1 MSNLPLAKA
10 GQFPAGSKSNSLATQ
25 NQISPALSSTQ
36 QFFQDSPAGKKGGA
50 SGSRSSL
57 QSAPRGQQSSKPKHA
72 KSKKFRSLDEDA
84 EAEEFSMQNPHGRRG
99 QQSITHLMQFALP
112 PRPNAQDRYHRHS
125 YNGPRNRNRH
135 NPTWGLGSGYHAVD
149 KAR

>member
-10 GQFPAGSKSNSLATQ
+10 GPASNKNQSLAAQ

-50 SGSRSSL
+50 SGSRSASGFA
-57 QSAPRGQQSSKPKHA
+57 APRNSQGAKPKHA

>member
-1 MSNLPLAKA
+1 MSNTGSALSNKA
-10 GQFPAGSKSNSLATQ
+10 AQSQSKQHSLAPQTQ
-25 NQISPALSSTQ
+25 PSPALSSTQ
-36 QFFQDSPAGKKGGA
+36 QFFSDSPAGRRTSA
-50 SGSRSSL
+50 SSK
-57 QSAPRGQQSSKPKHA
+57 APAARNNQTAKPKHKA
-72 KSKKFRSLDEDA
+72 GKKFRSLDEDA
-84 EAEEFSMQNPHGRRG
+84 DAELYSMQNPHGRRG

-112 PRPNAQDRYHRHS
+112 PRPNAQDRFHRHS